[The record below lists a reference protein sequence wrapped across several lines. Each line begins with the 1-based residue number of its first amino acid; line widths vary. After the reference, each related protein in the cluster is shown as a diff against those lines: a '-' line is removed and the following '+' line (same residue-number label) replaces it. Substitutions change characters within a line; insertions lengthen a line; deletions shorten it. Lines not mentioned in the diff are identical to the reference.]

1 MVELSGKVTLGIIAG
16 MSDEI
21 SLRHVSAAIVGAH
34 NAMPKAK
41 ADRLLR
47 SYSRLVDL
55 AKARGSV
62 EAEAHWRHMENS
74 AAELLK
80 ACKKTRVRDVME

>member
-1 MVELSGKVTLGIIAG
+1 ML
-16 MSDEI
+16 DEI
-21 SLRHVSAAIVGAH
+21 SLRHVSAAMVGPH

-47 SYSRLVDL
+47 SYDRLVDL
-55 AKARGSV
+55 VKARDGL
-62 EAEAHWRHMENS
+62 EAEAHWLRHMENS
-74 AAELLK
+74 AAELLR

>member
-1 MVELSGKVTLGIIAG
+1 MVELSGNVTLGIIAG
-16 MSDEI
+16 MLDEI
-21 SLRHVSAAIVGAH
+21 SLRHVSAAMVGAH

-55 AKARGSV
+55 AKRAAASRPKPIGEDTWRTLPPSCSKLARRP
-62 EAEAHWRHMENS
+62 ES
-74 AAELLK
+74 A
-80 ACKKTRVRDVME
+80 T